1 MPNVGLCHPALLHK
15 PLHGFALLQRL
26 AAHLQA
32 QAGKAHLPF
41 HKVTRKKRHC
51 MIVRIEVCW
60 PMLLTC
66 ASHRYIMEAVPEAQ
80 LLVNASPH

>member
-1 MPNVGLCHPALLHK
+1 
-15 PLHGFALLQRL
+15 
-26 AAHLQA
+26 
-32 QAGKAHLPF
+32 
-41 HKVTRKKRHC
+41 